1 MKTAELK
8 TMEDFKL
15 RTKIAHRIKAE
26 IEAGNIKDV
35 FYGDGITPSAEDP
48 RLKAAEGLAEH
59 VQNIKNLI
67 NPCVAHRS
75 EFSKERQIQVEC
87 EKALKAWNEAN
98 K

>member
-35 FYGDGITPSAEDP
+35 FYGGGIRPAFKLAADVLAGTEDGMKFVRAVKEYREDVDATLDDMFP
-48 RLKAAEGLAEH
+48 KSRGM
-59 VQNIKNLI
+59 V
-67 NPCVAHRS
+67 P
-75 EFSKERQIQVEC
+75 
-87 EKALKAWNEAN
+87 
-98 K
+98 